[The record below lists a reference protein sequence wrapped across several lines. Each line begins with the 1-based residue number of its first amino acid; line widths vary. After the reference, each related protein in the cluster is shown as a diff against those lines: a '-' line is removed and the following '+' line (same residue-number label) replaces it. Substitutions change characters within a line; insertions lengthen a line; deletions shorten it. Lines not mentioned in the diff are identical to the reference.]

1 MGGVVGWW
9 GWIRLAG
16 MTVVGVVVGVFAA
29 VAAAAY
35 GVVAWRG
42 RGVGGSGSGSDDR
55 TAGRD
60 ARGRQQRYEAE
71 RHGDQGGTWQRG
83 RETGG

>member
-1 MGGVVGWW
+1 
-9 GWIRLAG
+9 
-16 MTVVGVVVGVFAA
+16 MTVVWVVVGVFAA

-35 GVVAWRG
+35 GVVAWRA
-42 RGVGGSGSGSDDR
+42 RGVGGGGSDDR

-71 RHGDQGGTWQRG
+71 RHGDQGDTWQRG
-83 RETGG
+83 RDTSG